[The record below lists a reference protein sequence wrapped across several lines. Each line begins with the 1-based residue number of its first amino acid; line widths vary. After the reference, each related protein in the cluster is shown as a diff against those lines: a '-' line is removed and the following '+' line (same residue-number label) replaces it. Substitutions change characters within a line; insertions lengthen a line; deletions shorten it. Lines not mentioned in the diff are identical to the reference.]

1 MQKSLLSALG
11 IGLLVAVAAPVLL
24 ALPPIDKGWKERY
37 TDKVP
42 PPAYKEDA
50 QTLKC
55 NVCHEGMSKKEKN
68 EYGKAVG
75 KHIKKADVDRLKGM
89 PEALQKFIEDALKK
103 AEEEKNEKGEKFGDI
118 MKNGKLPG
126 AK

>member
-1 MQKSLLSALG
+1 MKSLPWVISFVFVS
-11 IGLLVAVAAPVLL
+11 VAAAPVLF
-24 ALPPIDKGWKERY
+24 ALPPIDKEWKERY
-37 TDKVP
+37 IEKDP
-42 PPAYKEDA
+42 PPKYKEEA
-50 QTLKC
+50 QTQKC
-55 NVCHEGMSKKEKN
+55 NVCHDGAKKVNKN

-89 PEALQKFIEDALKK
+89 PDDLKKLIEDALKK

-126 AK
+126 SK